1 MKRVPQ
7 PGQLDL
13 WSDAAAEG
21 APPVPSPAADEAAV
35 PPAPMTAPS
44 PDTRHQAPP
53 TAPAP
58 APAPA
63 LAPATS
69 PAPVMPAPMT
79 PMATAKD
86 AATTSPPPVPSA
98 APLRDAATASR
109 GPIVAMT
116 HPRSADVGAAPPV
129 DPAALLADG
138 FAQQARRWSLAQGA
152 DAATA
157 ALAARA
163 AHALSLATSE
173 GHVCIELDQLASDAR
188 PPDVAAWRTALRA
201 SGIVGTPAAPG
212 ACPLLL
218 DAGDRLYLQ
227 RDFQRERRLAERIVA
242 ALRRPPHP
250 LAAGVSPPSPSTPPG
265 EVDAAA
271 LASAMAL
278 RGRLTIV
285 SGGPGTGKTTAVVR
299 LLGQLLAL
307 QPDCRIALAA
317 PTGKAAARMS
327 EAIRQRAADLPPHL
341 RLRLPAAA
349 STLHR
354 LLGVSPAAR
363 GGPGEGF
370 QHHAGR
376 PLPIDLLV
384 IDEASMLDLALA
396 VRVLE
401 AVPPDARIVLL
412 GDQDQLAA
420 VESGAVFAE
429 LSADPG
435 LSPACLADLARACA
449 VAPALIE
456 PPPPRAASGLRD
468 AVVWFQRNHRFAA
481 DSGIGR
487 LARDIRRG
495 DVAAALDGLAA
506 ATGDAPPLR
515 WLRDAQPAPAAATQ
529 ARLADG
535 YAAYVAALQAH
546 AAGQA
551 DPAAVMAAW
560 DRYRVLCA
568 LRAGPRGVAAMNRR
582 LTTWARARLG
592 PAIDTDPRSPWYPGR
607 PVMVLRNDP
616 LLRLFNGDVG
626 ITLPRAGG
634 GGLEVWFGDGAEGLR
649 AVAPV
654 RLPEHDDAWAMTV
667 HQSQG
672 SEFDA
677 VGVLL
682 PAEPHRVLSREL
694 LYTAVTRARRQ
705 VTLAGSA
712 AVLAAAIAAPTR
724 RRSGLT
730 ARLQEALARAEAGD
744 SPAVLPPGAAPP

>member
-13 WSDAAAEG
+13 WGEAAA
-21 APPVPSPAADEAAV
+21 PLPSPAADDAAAQ
-35 PPAPMTAPS
+35 PAGTAADR
-44 PDTRHQAPP
+44 PDTGDPAPP
-53 TAPAP
+53 TASAPAP
-58 APAPA
+58 APAP
-63 LAPATS
+63 LRAPEMTTAT
-69 PAPVMPAPMT
+69 P
-79 PMATAKD
+79 
-86 AATTSPPPVPSA
+86 SPPSAPSTDGILEAADAPPDPLLPTTPSRPPGAAA
-98 APLRDAATASR
+98 APR
-109 GPIVAMT
+109 
-116 HPRSADVGAAPPV
+116 V
-129 DPAALLADG
+129 DPAELLADG
-138 FAQQARRWSLAQGA
+138 FARQARRWSLAQGA
-152 DAATA
+152 DATTA

-163 AHALSLATSE
+163 AHALSLATSK
-173 GHVCIELDQLASDAR
+173 GHVCIELDQLATDAR
-188 PPDVAAWRTALRA
+188 AADVAAWRTALQA

-212 ACPLLL
+212 AFPLLL

-271 LASAMAL
+271 LASALAL

-307 QPDCRIALAA
+307 HPDCRIALAA

-370 QHHAGR
+370 LHHAGR

-449 VAPALIE
+449 VEPALIE
-456 PPPPRAASGLRD
+456 PPAPRAASGLRD

-495 DVAAALDGLAA
+495 DVAAALDGLGA

-515 WLRDAQPAPAAATQ
+515 WLRDAHPAPAEATQ

-535 YAAYVAALQAH
+535 YAPYVAALQAH

-551 DPAAVMAAW
+551 DPAAVIAAW

-582 LTTWARARLG
+582 LTAWARAQLG

-626 ITLPRAGG
+626 IALPREG

-730 ARLQEALARAEAGD
+730 ARLREALARAGTGVPTAD
-744 SPAVLPPGAAPP
+744 LPPDAAPP